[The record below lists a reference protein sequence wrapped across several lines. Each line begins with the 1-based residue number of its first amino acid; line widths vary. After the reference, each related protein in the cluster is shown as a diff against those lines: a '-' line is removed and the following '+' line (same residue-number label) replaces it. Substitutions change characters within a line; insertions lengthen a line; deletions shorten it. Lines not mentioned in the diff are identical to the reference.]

1 MRLLMFKIFVVIIFM
16 SFLLLVLNGCSKK
29 NYDFNPWTTVLE
41 VVIKENKHG
50 MDNK

>member
-1 MRLLMFKIFVVIIFM
+1 MRLLMFRIFVLIFFM
-16 SFLLLVLNGCSKK
+16 SSLLLIFNGCSKK

-41 VVIKENKHG
+41 FVIKENSNG

>member
-1 MRLLMFKIFVVIIFM
+1 MFRVFVLIIFM
-16 SFLLLVLNGCSKK
+16 SFLLVALNGCSKK

-41 VVIKENKHG
+41 FIIKENSNG